1 MPNQNLAGG
10 MEGAEMAVPQGSR
23 RRTPRRETRSVE
35 EMSGERLT
43 VRVVEEAAAYR
54 RGLEEAFVAA
64 GHRVAAGEEVPDLAL
79 VAMRVAADCARLEAW
94 SVKAPVVALVE
105 PGDAETVAHAFHH
118 GAVAVVEWQAETAR
132 IVEVAEAAARGD
144 ALVLSATAR
153 ALPGTGVDP
162 HAERPHVDEEE
173 IEWLEELARGA
184 TVVGLADDYGYSERV
199 MFRRL
204 HDLYGRLGA
213 ANRSEALISAVRFG
227 LLNEAE

>member
-1 MPNQNLAGG
+1 MPESPG
-10 MEGAEMAVPQGSR
+10 
-23 RRTPRRETRSVE
+23 PRRHRSPVERRSVE
-35 EMSGERLT
+35 DVSDGRLT

-54 RGLEEAFVAA
+54 RGLEEAFAAA
-64 GHRVAAGEEVPDLAL
+64 GHRVAAEEEVPDLAL
-79 VAMRVAADCARLEAW
+79 VAMRVAADCGRLDAW
-94 SVKAPVVALVE
+94 SARAPVVALVE

-144 ALVLSATAR
+144 ALLRAATAR
-153 ALPGTGVDP
+153 GLPGTGVDP
-162 HAERPHVDEEE
+162 HAERPHVDDEE

-184 TVVGLADDYGYSERV
+184 TVVGLADDFGYSERV

-204 HDLYGRLGA
+204 HDLYARLGA

-227 LLNEAE
+227 LLREVE

>member
-1 MPNQNLAGG
+1 
-10 MEGAEMAVPQGSR
+10 MEAMTGS
-23 RRTPRRETRSVE
+23 
-35 EMSGERLT
+35 RLT

-54 RGLEEAFVAA
+54 RGLEEAFIAA
-64 GHRVAAGEEVPDLAL
+64 GHRVAGEEESPDLAL

-94 SVKAPVVALVE
+94 SARAPVVALVE

-118 GAVAVVEWQAETAR
+118 GATAAVEWQAETGR

-144 ALVLSATAR
+144 VLLPSLIAR
-153 ALPGTGVDP
+153 GLPGAGVDP
-162 HAERPHVDEEE
+162 HAERPHVEDEE

-184 TVVGLADDYGYSERV
+184 TVVGLADDFGYSERV

-204 HDLYGRLGA
+204 HDLYSRLGA

-227 LLNEAE
+227 LLREDE